1 MNNLLN
7 IQNLS
12 KHYDGFNLENI
23 NLTVPAGS
31 VVGFVG
37 SNGAGKT
44 TTLKAALGLIST
56 DEGAIEILG
65 TNVNENFPS
74 HPLADVKQKLGIVFD
89 ACAFPED
96 ITVTDAATMM
106 RYAYKNWSP
115 STFEQYRALF
125 SLDPKKKVK
134 ELSRGMGMKLTLA
147 CALSHDPELL
157 ILDEATA
164 GLDPMAREEVLDIL
178 RVFMQD
184 EQHGIL
190 MSSHIT
196 SDLEKIADY
205 IVCID
210 KGQLVF
216 AVDKDA
222 ITDLAGIAHC
232 RSNEFEEIITSGFFA
247 PGEMHFTPHEY
258 GTAVLVPDRLIF
270 SERFKSIVVD
280 KASIDDYMGML
291 LKGGT
296 R

>member
-1 MNNLLN
+1 
-7 IQNLS
+7 
-12 KHYDGFNLENI
+12 YDGFDLTNI
-23 NLTVPAGS
+23 NLTVPTGS
-31 VVGFVG
+31 VVGLIG

-44 TTLKAALGLIST
+44 TTLKAALGLISV
-56 DEGAIEILG
+56 DGGNVEILG
-65 TNVNENFPS
+65 TNVNKNFS
-74 HPLADVKQKLGIVFD
+74 SQPLAEVKQKLGIVFD

-96 ITVTDAATMM
+96 ITVKDAATMM
-106 RYAYKNWSP
+106 RFAYKNWSA
-115 STFEQYRALF
+115 STFEQYRAMF
-125 SLDPKKKVK
+125 SLDPKKKIK

-147 CALSHDPELL
+147 CALSHDPDFL

-164 GLDPMAREEVLDIL
+164 GLDPMAREEVLDIM

-184 EQHGIL
+184 ENHGIL

-205 IVCID
+205 IVCVD
-210 KGQLVF
+210 NGQLVF
-216 AVDKDA
+216 SVEKDT

-232 RSNEFEEIITSGFFA
+232 RSNEFEEIAASGFFA
-247 PGEMHFTPHEY
+247 PNTMRFAQHAY
-258 GTAVLVPDRLIF
+258 GIAVLVPDRMAF
-270 SERFKSIVVD
+270 SERFKSIAVD